1 MPLRGSPLNPF
12 GRTGERRQEREP
24 VADYERTV
32 AHIPNRL
39 NDDRLETA
47 VALPRLPEMI
57 RGHGPVK
64 QGSMVQ
70 ARARRKELMGAFD
83 QPLAEKTKAV

>member
-1 MPLRGSPLNPF
+1 MRGSPLNPF
-12 GRTGERRQEREP
+12 GCIGERLQEREP
-24 VADYERTV
+24 VVDCERTV
-32 AHIPNRL
+32 AHILNRL

-64 QGSMVQ
+64 QRSRVQ
-70 ARARRKELMGAFD
+70 ARARRKELMGAFV
-83 QPLAEKTKAV
+83 QPLAETTKAV